1 MVVDEVYSNTVFAP
15 PSAEEKDKTKSKG
28 EEERGYKSVLNLY
41 APLPPHV
48 HVCWGFSKI
57 FGVAGWR
64 VGVLVSENR
73 RVLDAVS
80 SLLHPHEAS
89 TDTLHGLA
97 ALLETPEFSR
107 QFLRELHVGLS
118 RSFHVLADFCAR
130 AGVPL
135 LAPEAGLYALV
146 DLRAYLPHPAGLEQE
161 MCLWKQML
169 EATNVNL
176 TPGQM
181 MHCGEA
187 GWFRV
192 CFASQPPEV
201 LAVALQRLTV
211 FLSSLNA
218 HNC

>member
-1 MVVDEVYSNTVFAP
+1 VVVDEVYSNTVFAP
-15 PSAEEKDKTKSKG
+15 PRAEEKDKTKSKG

-107 QFLRELHVGLS
+107 QFLRELHVGLLRS
-118 RSFHVLADFCAR
+118 RWGATAGPRGGAICAGGSKGLPPAPRGPRTGDVPVEADARGDQRQSYAR
-130 AGVPL
+130 ADDALRRSGMVPRL
-135 LAPEAGLYALV
+135 LCLTAARGAGRCATAP
-146 DLRAYLPHPAGLEQE
+146 H
-161 MCLWKQML
+161 
-169 EATNVNL
+169 
-176 TPGQM
+176 
-181 MHCGEA
+181 
-187 GWFRV
+187 RV
-192 CFASQPPEV
+192 PK
-201 LAVALQRLTV
+201 LAKC
-211 FLSSLNA
+211 S
-218 HNC
+218 